1 MSVSRETKRRL
12 DAYTDLLIKWNR
24 TINLVAPST
33 INSIHHRH
41 ISDSAQLYTLAT
53 PTDGRWLDLG
63 SGGGLP
69 GVVIAIMAAGTNVE
83 FELVESDTRK
93 AAFLRTVARELSLPN
108 LAITAK
114 RIESLPTGDHQ
125 FVSARALAPLKALLP
140 HVHRLMS
147 RDGATWLLKGRNW
160 KREVEEARRSWR
172 FDIETY
178 QSVTDAAS
186 AVIQLR
192 NIEQND

>member
-1 MSVSRETKRRL
+1 MSVSRETNRRL
-12 DAYTDLLIKWNR
+12 NAYTDVLIKWNR
-24 TINLVAPST
+24 SINLVAPST

-41 ISDSAQLYTLAT
+41 ISDSAQLYTLAE

-140 HVHRLMS
+140 HIHRLMS
-147 RDGATWLLKGRNW
+147 HTVRRGCSKAETGNVSKGLDALGASHGNH
-160 KREVEEARRSWR
+160 
-172 FDIETY
+172 

-186 AVIQLR
+186 AVGWECRAI
-192 NIEQND
+192 